1 MPPQLKA
8 QLLLARLEYL
18 ASGHAP
24 EVRERVLRLL
34 DPEDRELLRK
44 LPRDAWVPFRT
55 LVHLDHAIRTVVSP
69 GSDAIFEALGRAS
82 ARHRTEWLGEH
93 AALVSVHGFL
103 SRVADEHGRF
113 HTFGRAEYQRLG
125 FRHGRITF
133 SEYPEVDVSYCLGAA
148 GYLAGA
154 IEMLGGSRARVTEE
168 ACQCRG
174 HDSCRF
180 DLRWEDKGITPPPS
194 RTPL

>member
-1 MPPQLKA
+1 MPPLLKA

-18 ASGHAP
+18 ASGYGP

-34 DPEDRELLRK
+34 DPEDRERLGR

-55 LVHLDHAIRTVVSP
+55 LVRLDHAIRTVVSP
-69 GSDAIFEALGRAS
+69 GSDAVFETLGRAS

-113 HTFGRAEYQRLG
+113 HTFGRAEYRRLG
-125 FRHGRITF
+125 FRHGQIVF
-133 SEYPEVDVSYCLGAA
+133 YDYPEVDISYCLSAA

-154 IEMLGGSRARVTEE
+154 IEMLGASRPRVEE
-168 ACQCRG
+168 ATCQCRG
-174 HDSCRF
+174 HDSCLF
-180 DLRWEDKGITPPPS
+180 DLHWEDKGLTPPPT
-194 RTPL
+194 RTPA